1 VVHESGV
8 CMEHEDNDCML
19 HGGGVHGPGR
29 WCMKVVCARCM
40 TYESLVENYT
50 VVVVSTVSN

>member
-1 VVHESGV
+1 MIHEGGV
-8 CMEHEDNDCML
+8 CMVHEDNDCML
-19 HGGGVHGPGR
+19 HGGGVHGPGG
-29 WCMKVVCARCM
+29 WCMKVCARCM